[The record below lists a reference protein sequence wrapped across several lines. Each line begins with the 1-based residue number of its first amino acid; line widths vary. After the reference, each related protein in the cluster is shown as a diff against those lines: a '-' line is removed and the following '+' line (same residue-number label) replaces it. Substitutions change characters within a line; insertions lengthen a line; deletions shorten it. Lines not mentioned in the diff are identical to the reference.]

1 MRTLIALMLFAT
13 TPVAA
18 GDSVLHRLRKDALV
32 AFKAGDYQK
41 AFRLYKP
48 LAEQG
53 YAWAQYGLGVMYHE
67 GNGVPEDYAKAVHW
81 YTKGAK
87 QGNAR
92 AQNALGSQYDFGEG
106 VPQNYAGAYALFSI
120 TAAQGYKEGEKEKNS
135 AAKLMTPAQIT
146 QGKKFANKF
155 WKKYVVPFQ

>member
-1 MRTLIALMLFAT
+1 MRTLLAILTALMLLAT

-18 GDSVLHRLRKDALV
+18 GDSVLHRLREDALV

-81 YTKGAK
+81 YTKAAE
-87 QGNAR
+87 QGYAE
-92 AQNALGSQYDFGEG
+92 AQFLVGRGYVKGEG
-106 VPQNYAGAYALFSI
+106 VPENRARVC
-120 TAAQGYKEGEKEKNS
+120 
-135 AAKLMTPAQIT
+135 
-146 QGKKFANKF
+146 
-155 WKKYVVPFQ
+155 VV

>member
-48 LAEQG
+48 LAE
-53 YAWAQYGLGVMYHE
+53 
-67 GNGVPEDYAKAVHW
+67 
-81 YTKGAK
+81 